1 MKFNKKFLFP
11 VIFSALN
18 AVFYAQ
24 NSGSDIFSDQKFIE
38 QKETKA
44 KALGL
49 FSKKNLNYECGNF
62 SYYAPNQFF
71 KLESSE
77 GTVYYNSSLK
87 MAGFRANY
95 YHQIY
100 YIFINEDTRKKMKSN
115 VERYIEEFNARQLS
129 KKGKTYKKYGEEPAR
144 LEWGT
149 FSSMIDAHGNG
160 KIQFGY
166 RFFNDSPYFTVTVWP
181 VKNLEKHKA
190 AGSDKSVK
198 IQFFYTKKQAETLA
212 NLLENENLSEKLK
225 PYFENETNSKNKQNN
240 EIESDKY

>member
-24 NSGSDIFSDQKFIE
+24 NSGSDIFSEQKFIE

-44 KALGL
+44 KALGF

-71 KLESSE
+71 KLESGE

-87 MAGFRANY
+87 MVGFRANY

-100 YIFINEDTRKKMKSN
+100 YIFINEDTRKKLKSN
-115 VERYIEEFNARQLS
+115 VE
-129 KKGKTYKKYGEEPAR
+129 
-144 LEWGT
+144 
-149 FSSMIDAHGNG
+149 
-160 KIQFGY
+160 
-166 RFFNDSPYFTVTVWP
+166 
-181 VKNLEKHKA
+181 
-190 AGSDKSVK
+190 
-198 IQFFYTKKQAETLA
+198 
-212 NLLENENLSEKLK
+212 
-225 PYFENETNSKNKQNN
+225 
-240 EIESDKY
+240 